1 MSSIKRYMEA
11 EEQREALRG
20 VLDILLNTEQ
30 IDHDVSKGIAR
41 KIVADGDTSGLSS
54 KQLDVFEKYIET
66 FINVRCEKEGCG
78 NEIDIR
84 HLRES
89 YENRD
94 EFGGLY
100 CVDCTIDM
108 GRLKSL

>member
-1 MSSIKRYMEA
+1 MSAIDRYMEV

-20 VLDILLNTEQ
+20 VLDILLETEQ
-30 IDHDVSKGIAR
+30 IDHEVSRGIAK
-41 KIVADGDTSGLSS
+41 KIVADGDTEGLSS
-54 KQLDVFEKYIET
+54 KQLDVFKKYIEPY
-66 FINVRCEKEGCG
+66 INVKCEREGCG